1 MRPLVISGPSGSGKS
16 TLITRLRSAYPN
28 RFALSVSH
36 TTRAP
41 RAGEQDG
48 REYNFTDKER
58 FQKLKDANGFIETAQ
73 FGSNFYGTSVQAVKD
88 VAEAGRVCILDI
100 EMEVSG
106 WHFIM
111 VSGICA
117 SLTR

>member
-16 TLITRLRSAYPN
+16 TLITRLRNAYPN

-88 VAEAGRVCILDI
+88 VAEAGKVCILDI

-106 WHFIM
+106 PHIAEILP
-111 VSGICA
+111 VGP
-117 SLTR
+117 SLM